1 MGIYTLVVLLAVLT
15 AGIYAPTLAESELDD
30 TVQIGALV
38 PITGSAS
45 THGEDIRIAIE
56 VAESDFNQYLQE
68 INAGWTLD
76 VLIEDSATNP
86 VVALDKLSSMNAKGI
101 GSVVGT
107 YSSAELRNIKGYS
120 DNNGMILISYGSVAP
135 SLAIPNDSIFR
146 FVPDDTNNGP
156 VISKM
161 FEISGITNVVPI
173 WRGDAWG
180 DGLVGNI
187 RTNFEATGGVMDE
200 GIRYN
205 PEAIE
210 FSTEV
215 ALLSEFVARHTAD
228 VGADKVAVMT
238 VSFSEVTNLAQSAS
252 GYDNLASTKWFGT
265 DAIVGID
272 ALVTDPIISTFF
284 DSAGLTTAQFA
295 PSQNPTY
302 KRVSATVADISGRT
316 PTVYA
321 LPAYDAVWV
330 LGLSI
335 LSTDSTDTQAI
346 KDEMPRVLEDYEGA
360 IGKIV
365 LNEAGDLAEGT
376 FEIWDVMGSEWV
388 LTGTYDAA
396 SDSIILQDDA
406 MMEDEMMDDAMM
418 EDEMMDDTM
427 MDDTMMDDTMM
438 DDTMMDDTMMDDTMM
453 DDTMMDDTMMEDEMK
468 DDTMVED
475 EEGGGCLIAT
485 AAYGSELSTQVQLLR
500 EIRDDT
506 LYQTAAGTSFM
517 TGFNQFY
524 YSFSPAVA
532 DLEREN
538 QAVRD
543 VTRAAITPAIY
554 ALGIMTHADSETT
567 VLIFGIITL
576 FVIAGIYL
584 APLLAAYVV
593 ARRVKR
599 IYSSPSSS

>member
-1 MGIYTLVVLLAVLT
+1 M
-15 AGIYAPTLAESELDD
+15 
-30 TVQIGALV
+30 
-38 PITGSAS
+38 
-45 THGEDIRIAIE
+45 
-56 VAESDFNQYLQE
+56 
-68 INAGWTLD
+68 
-76 VLIEDSATNP
+76 
-86 VVALDKLSSMNAKGI
+86 
-101 GSVVGT
+101 
-107 YSSAELRNIKGYS
+107 
-120 DNNGMILISYGSVAP
+120 
-135 SLAIPNDSIFR
+135 
-146 FVPDDTNNGP
+146 
-156 VISKM
+156 
-161 FEISGITNVVPI
+161 
-173 WRGDAWG
+173 
-180 DGLVGNI
+180 
-187 RTNFEATGGVMDE
+187 
-200 GIRYN
+200 
-205 PEAIE
+205 
-210 FSTEV
+210 
-215 ALLSEFVARHTAD
+215 
-228 VGADKVAVMT
+228 
-238 VSFSEVTNLAQSAS
+238 
-252 GYDNLASTKWFGT
+252 
-265 DAIVGID
+265 
-272 ALVTDPIISTFF
+272 
-284 DSAGLTTAQFA
+284 
-295 PSQNPTY
+295 
-302 KRVSATVADISGRT
+302 
-316 PTVYA
+316 
-321 LPAYDAVWV
+321 
-330 LGLSI
+330 
-335 LSTDSTDTQAI
+335 
-346 KDEMPRVLEDYEGA
+346 LEDYEGA

-365 LNEAGDLAEGT
+365 LNDAGDLAEGT

-406 MMEDEMMDDAMM
+406 MMEDEMMDDTMM
-418 EDEMMDDTM
+418 DDTMMDDTM

-468 DDTMVED
+468 DDTMMDDTMMED
-475 EEGGGCLIAT
+475 EMKDDTMMDDGKEGGGCLIAT

-543 VTRAAITPAIY
+543 VTRVAITPAIY